1 MTADAVGG
9 VWTYSIDLARALC
22 SRGASVL
29 LVTFGPRPSKSQR
42 WECQTIRRLELLE
55 SDYPLEWIADA
66 SEDAIEAGGNWLR
79 RVARRFAPDVIH
91 LNGYGYA
98 ALPWQTPTVVV
109 AHSDVYSWWEATD
122 GAAPPAEWERYHHR
136 VAAGLVAADA
146 IVAPSRAMLT
156 ALSRHYLINKEKCE
170 VIHNFSCLQPARAR
184 KRNLVF
190 GAGRLWDRSKNFSIL
205 NEVAERCV
213 WPIHLAGSTQG
224 TEPSRFNRLVLAGEL
239 GRRQMA
245 EALGSASIFVHPS
258 LYEPFGLSVL
268 EAAKSGCAL
277 VLSDISSLRELW
289 SNAALFANPHD
300 PIDWTKKINCLIE
313 DKTLRQEYARRTT
326 ARAVQCSMEKG
337 SSAYADLYLD
347 LISGARS
354 KRRVS

>member
-9 VWTYSIDLARALC
+9 VWTYSIDLARALG

-42 WECQTIRRLELLE
+42 LECQTIQCLELLE
-55 SDYPLEWIADA
+55 SNYPLEWTADA
-66 SEDAIEAGGNWLR
+66 SEHAIEAGGNWLG
-79 RVARRFAPDVIH
+79 RVARTFGPDVIH

-98 ALPWQTPTVVV
+98 TLPWQTPTVVV

-122 GAAPPAEWERYHHR
+122 CTAPPAEWQRYHHR
-136 VAAGLVAADA
+136 VATGLVAADA

-156 ALSRHYLINKEKCE
+156 ALSRHYSINKQKSE
-170 VIHNFSCLQPARAR
+170 VIHNFSCLQPVHAR
-184 KRNLVF
+184 KRKLVF

-205 NEVAERCV
+205 NKVAERCR

-224 TEPSRFNRLVLAGEL
+224 TEPSRFNQLVLAGEL
-239 GRRQMA
+239 GRQQMA
-245 EALGSASIFVHPS
+245 EALGAASIFAHPS

-277 VLSDISSLRELW
+277 VLSDIPSLCELW
-289 SNAALFANPHD
+289 PDAALFADPYD
-300 PIDWTKKINCLIE
+300 PIDWTKKINCLIA
-313 DKTLRQEYARRTT
+313 DKTLRREYARRAI
-326 ARAVQCSMEKG
+326 ARAAYCSMEKC
-337 SSAYADLYLD
+337 SSAYADLYLA
-347 LISGARS
+347 LISGARN